1 MQIEIENLTFT
12 YPDAA
17 KPAIRNVSLS
27 LESGSF
33 TCVCGRSGCGKTTL
47 IRHLKSALAPH
58 GQREG
63 NVLIDGT
70 PLTEIPTRRQ
80 AGLIGFVMQRPSAQ
94 IVTDSALDE
103 LSFGLESIGA
113 SPLTTKLRVAEMASF
128 FGMQDW
134 LHESVHRLSGG
145 QQQLLNIAAT
155 MTMEPEALV
164 LDEPTSQ
171 LDPISATKLMDAL
184 RRVNIDLGTTIIIVE
199 HDLENVLT
207 MADKLVAMEA
217 GEVVVHGRPRKVANE
232 LFAKEAET
240 ARMLPSPVRIF
251 CAVERSGEGGET
263 DAVPLNVREGRA
275 WLKARLERTGNA
287 SEAGETSAT
296 GETPASAL
304 AGPAPAPTFAEPRP
318 APADANAASAANGKS
333 NADTAPAQVPF
344 PTEPSLQLRNV
355 WLRYERGG
363 EDVLRGI
370 SLEVRPRDI
379 LAIIGGNGAGKSTL
393 LKAACGISSTHRGS
407 VRILG
412 KPLGKWDRGK
422 LFRGG
427 VAMLPQEPLN
437 LFAKETVEDDLLE
450 IGASKALVE
459 EVVGK
464 CDISGLM
471 GNHPFDL
478 SGGEVQRAALAKVLL
493 CQPQVLLLDEP
504 TKGLDAISKDE
515 LGGIISSLAGEGR
528 AIVLASHDIEFCAR
542 FTTRVAM
549 LFDGEVAC
557 AGSPHEVFAQNAFY
571 TTATSR
577 MSHGLLSSAITDEDV
592 IGLCRR

>member
-207 MADKLVAMEA
+207 MADKLVAM
-217 GEVVVHGRPRKVANE
+217 GRGCGARKASQGCQRAICQRGRDSTNAP
-232 LFAKEAET
+232 LSRAHLLRGRTQRRRRRDGRGSA
-240 ARMLPSPVRIF
+240 
-251 CAVERSGEGGET
+251 ERS
-263 DAVPLNVREGRA
+263 
-275 WLKARLERTGNA
+275 
-287 SEAGETSAT
+287 
-296 GETPASAL
+296 
-304 AGPAPAPTFAEPRP
+304 
-318 APADANAASAANGKS
+318 
-333 NADTAPAQVPF
+333 
-344 PTEPSLQLRNV
+344 
-355 WLRYERGG
+355 
-363 EDVLRGI
+363 
-370 SLEVRPRDI
+370 
-379 LAIIGGNGAGKSTL
+379 
-393 LKAACGISSTHRGS
+393 
-407 VRILG
+407 
-412 KPLGKWDRGK
+412 
-422 LFRGG
+422 
-427 VAMLPQEPLN
+427 
-437 LFAKETVEDDLLE
+437 
-450 IGASKALVE
+450 
-459 EVVGK
+459 
-464 CDISGLM
+464 
-471 GNHPFDL
+471 
-478 SGGEVQRAALAKVLL
+478 
-493 CQPQVLLLDEP
+493 
-504 TKGLDAISKDE
+504 
-515 LGGIISSLAGEGR
+515 
-528 AIVLASHDIEFCAR
+528 
-542 FTTRVAM
+542 
-549 LFDGEVAC
+549 
-557 AGSPHEVFAQNAFY
+557 
-571 TTATSR
+571 
-577 MSHGLLSSAITDEDV
+577 
-592 IGLCRR
+592 RRQGMA